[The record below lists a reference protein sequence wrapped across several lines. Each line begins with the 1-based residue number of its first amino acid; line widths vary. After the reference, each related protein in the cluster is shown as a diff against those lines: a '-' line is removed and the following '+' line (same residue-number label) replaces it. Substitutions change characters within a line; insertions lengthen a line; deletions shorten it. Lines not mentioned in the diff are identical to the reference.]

1 MLGAGTRYSAI
12 ADLAA
17 IGDEL
22 TKGSDVLIINIR
34 DFLLAE
40 RAWLL
45 LKFL

>member
-1 MLGAGTRYSAI
+1 MLGASTRYSAS

-17 IGDEL
+17 IRDEL

-34 DFLLAE
+34 NFLLTE
-40 RAWLL
+40 RTWLL